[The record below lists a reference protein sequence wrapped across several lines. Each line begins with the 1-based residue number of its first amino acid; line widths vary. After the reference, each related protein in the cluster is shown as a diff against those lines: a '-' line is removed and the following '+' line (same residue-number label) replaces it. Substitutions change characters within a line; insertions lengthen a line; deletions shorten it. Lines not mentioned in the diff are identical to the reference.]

1 MTPAAVLTALAEA
14 GIAATAEGDALVL
27 RPASAVPPDLLAEA
41 RRLKPELLAL
51 LRSEAANE
59 NDIYS
64 RILRHKT
71 PPHPLESNTA
81 TAIAPC
87 AGPGLLSMSEII
99 ALVAAI
105 SAADPIAAPDVLR
118 EAACRMRRAGHCR
131 AEIAATLLPA
141 VPVAT
146 IGMAARLAL
155 EDGWTDAEAEED
167 AT

>member
-1 MTPAAVLTALAEA
+1 MSTPARDLMRRLDAAGVTLALD
-14 GIAATAEGDALVL
+14 GDSNLRLKAAAAP
-27 RPASAVPPDLLAEA
+27 PADLLAEA
-41 RRLKPELLAL
+41 RRLKPDLLAL
-51 LRSEAANE
+51 LRSEAANA
-59 NDIYS
+59 N
-64 RILRHKT
+64 
-71 PPHPLESNTA
+71 A
-81 TAIAPC
+81 A
-87 AGPGLLSMSEII
+87 GLLSMSEII
-99 ALVAAI
+99 ALVEAI